1 MATSVQLRDRQPVGL
16 GARLH
21 RFLAARQRLGN
32 GLQRHALL
40 GEHVQLLHLGGGPG
54 LLVAFEAVLHACTP
68 ASGAA
73 ARTVMASSRPWKA
86 TRSPASA
93 PISARPSGAGK
104 ALRAAAG
111 SASSE
116 ERRGGKEGA
125 SRWRLTGSPDR

>member
-1 MATSVQLRDRQPVGL
+1 MLCCVFLFFSSRRRHTRCALVTGVQTCALPI
-16 GARLH
+16 
-21 RFLAARQRLGN
+21 FAARQRLGN

-86 TRSPASA
+86 TRSP
-93 PISARPSGAGK
+93 
-104 ALRAAAG
+104 
-111 SASSE
+111 
-116 ERRGGKEGA
+116 
-125 SRWRLTGSPDR
+125 